1 MNRQAVQ
8 TLKTYFGYDTFR
20 EGQESVV
27 ESILEH
33 RDVLAIMPTGAGKS
47 ICYQV
52 PALMLSG
59 ITIVISPLIS
69 LMQDQVKAL
78 NEAGIHAA
86 FINSSLSESQI
97 SKALYLAAG
106 GRYKIIYVAPERL
119 ENYEFL
125 EFARQVEISMVTVDE
140 AHCISQWGPDFRPAY
155 LQLGRVRA
163 QLHVDAVLA
172 LTATAPN
179 QVRSDI
185 LKQLAMQNPNTIADS
200 VDRPNIFLGVEMCQN
215 EQEKH
220 QRLDQLLQANVGPT
234 IIYCATRAAAEN
246 LATVLK
252 NAGLKAAF
260 YHAGL
265 DSHQRDLIQ
274 RQFQFDQLQ
283 VICAT
288 SAFGMG
294 IDKANVRL
302 VVHLYVPES
311 LEAYYQAIGRAG
323 RDGAASLAAM
333 IVTQDDLNRSRGL
346 AGMLPD
352 QTMIQTVFAHP
363 DIYRDFDDP
372 QINLIEAY
380 IAAGFSLAQTQ
391 QQLQHRLAEKQ
402 TSFMAMAAFVNESGC
417 RRAWL
422 LKHFDSPSISH
433 HAFCCG
439 PVTAEVLEKLETANV
454 SAQLPPKHWQAVFR
468 QIFR

>member
-1 MNRQAVQ
+1 MLQRTDVMSA
-8 TLKTYFGYDTFR
+8 LKQLDLG
-20 EGQESVV
+20 
-27 ESILEH
+27 L
-33 RDVLAIMPTGAGKS
+33 L
-47 ICYQV
+47 
-52 PALMLSG
+52 
-59 ITIVISPLIS
+59 VI
-69 LMQDQVKAL
+69 
-78 NEAGIHAA
+78 
-86 FINSSLSESQI
+86 
-97 SKALYLAAG
+97 
-106 GRYKIIYVAPERL
+106 
-119 ENYEFL
+119 
-125 EFARQVEISMVTVDE
+125 DE

>member
-1 MNRQAVQ
+1 
-8 TLKTYFGYDTFR
+8 
-20 EGQESVV
+20 
-27 ESILEH
+27 
-33 RDVLAIMPTGAGKS
+33 
-47 ICYQV
+47 
-52 PALMLSG
+52 
-59 ITIVISPLIS
+59 
-69 LMQDQVKAL
+69 
-78 NEAGIHAA
+78 
-86 FINSSLSESQI
+86 
-97 SKALYLAAG
+97 
-106 GRYKIIYVAPERL
+106 
-119 ENYEFL
+119 
-125 EFARQVEISMVTVDE
+125 
-140 AHCISQWGPDFRPAY
+140 
-155 LQLGRVRA
+155 
-163 QLHVDAVLA
+163 
-172 LTATAPN
+172 
-179 QVRSDI
+179 
-185 LKQLAMQNPNTIADS
+185 
-200 VDRPNIFLGVEMCQN
+200 MCQN

-220 QRLDQLLQANVGPT
+220 QRLVQLLQANVGPT

-417 RRAWL
+417 RRALL